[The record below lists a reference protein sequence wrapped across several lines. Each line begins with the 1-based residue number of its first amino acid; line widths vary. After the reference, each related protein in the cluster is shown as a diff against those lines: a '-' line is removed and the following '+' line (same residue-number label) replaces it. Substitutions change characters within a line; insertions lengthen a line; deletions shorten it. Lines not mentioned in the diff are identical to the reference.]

1 MLFFGSRLGG
11 ALTAPLALALIQVWG
26 WRASFVAFGCV
37 GVVWAAVWYR
47 SYRDTPAEHPAVDA
61 RGARLDHAGRPGR
74 RARATRARRG
84 RAILSSPNLYAICA
98 MYFALGYGLYFYFT
112 WLPTYLTRELG
123 FSAITG
129 GFFSMLPFLLAGAAD
144 LAGGWYTDRLAR
156 THGLKHARCTLG
168 SLSFA
173 AVRGAAARL
182 DGRADRRWPRP
193 CCWPLA
199 LATADFALSA
209 CWAVCL
215 DVGARHAGVVTGF
228 MNTSGNLGGLIGPL
242 VVGVMVERWQ
252 SWTYPFYVTAAVYVM
267 GAVAWL
273 AIDPHKRIA

>member
-1 MLFFGSRLGG
+1 M
-11 ALTAPLALALIQVWG
+11 TAPLALALIQVWG

-61 RGARLDHAGRPGR
+61 AELAWITQDGPRPPAASTRARPGR
-74 RARATRARRG
+74 AM
-84 RAILSSPNLYAICA
+84 LSSPNLYAICA

-173 AVRGAAARL
+173 AAR
-182 DGRADRRWPRP
+182 RCCSSRRWSDRRWPRR
-193 CCWPLA
+193 CCWRWRWP
-199 LATADFALSA
+199 
-209 CWAVCL
+209 
-215 DVGARHAGVVTGF
+215 RP
-228 MNTSGNLGGLIGPL
+228 TS
-242 VVGVMVERWQ
+242 R
-252 SWTYPFYVTAAVYVM
+252 
-267 GAVAWL
+267 
-273 AIDPHKRIA
+273 

>member
-1 MLFFGSRLGG
+1 
-11 ALTAPLALALIQVWG
+11 
-26 WRASFVAFGCV
+26 
-37 GVVWAAVWYR
+37 
-47 SYRDTPAEHPAVDA
+47 
-61 RGARLDHAGRPGR
+61 
-74 RARATRARRG
+74 
-84 RAILSSPNLYAICA
+84 

-123 FSAITG
+123 FSALTG

-144 LAGGWYTDRLAR
+144 LVGGWCTDRLAH

-168 SLSFA
+168 SLSFTSCA
-173 AVRGAAARL
+173 LLLLVSTGVASPVAKAILLAV
-182 DGRADRRWPRP
+182 
-193 CCWPLA
+193 A
-199 LATADFALSA
+199 LASADFALSA

-242 VVGVMVERWQ
+242 VVGVMVDRWG

-273 AIDPHKRIA
+273 AIDPRQRIA